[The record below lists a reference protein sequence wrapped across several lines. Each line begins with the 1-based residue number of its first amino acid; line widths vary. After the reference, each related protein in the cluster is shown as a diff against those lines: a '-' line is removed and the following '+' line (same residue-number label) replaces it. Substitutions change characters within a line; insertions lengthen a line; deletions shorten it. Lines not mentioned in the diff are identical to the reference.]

1 MEDKKTE
8 RIVVERIS
16 KKFDLH
22 FRKQEGAL
30 ARILSL
36 LYWGEEKELHVLR
49 DISLRVFSGDSI
61 GIIGK
66 NGCGKSTL
74 LRIIAGI
81 YRADKGIVKTN
92 GNIIYLTG
100 FFNGLNDR
108 LTMWENIYLVG
119 AIYGLSQREIKKKFD
134 EIVSFSGLNDF
145 VDTKLY
151 QFSSGMLIR
160 LGFSIV
166 IHCLHQKNPDILLI
180 DEAFTT
186 GGDIEFQQR
195 ALGKM
200 EQIIK
205 SGASV
210 LLASHSLDVI
220 QKYCD
225 KVLWIDD
232 GVIAKEGKAGDVV
245 EAYMKKYGS

>member
-1 MEDKKTE
+1 MTKLETVTFASNKSCCA
-8 RIVVERIS
+8 S

-180 DEAFTT
+180 
-186 GGDIEFQQR
+186 
-195 ALGKM
+195 
-200 EQIIK
+200 
-205 SGASV
+205 
-210 LLASHSLDVI
+210 
-220 QKYCD
+220 
-225 KVLWIDD
+225 
-232 GVIAKEGKAGDVV
+232 
-245 EAYMKKYGS
+245 